1 LGTRGPFCDCT
12 QTVWN
17 DPHIGGEHG
26 FVEFVRVV
34 DQEATLLVAPEKGHH
49 KTTKLEAWR
58 PMLEDIAGS
67 NAWEWTV
74 HSTAWAAEWAAGAQ
88 APFLSGIVGAFK
100 RLQHFPYKIVFI
112 YGAFVWARRARNG
125 PKRRFSFR
133 QEHERRHPGQ
143 PADVPRPQDPLAVL
157 RRRRGR
163 PDPRRRQDAVERPD
177 RLHHAAG

>member
-1 LGTRGPFCDCT
+1 MPIILYFSAACRLNFPCGVVGTALGTRGPFCDCT

-74 HSTAWAAEWAAGAQ
+74 HSTAWAAEWTAGG
-88 APFLSGIVGAFK
+88 LGAI
-100 RLQHFPYKIVFI
+100 PV
-112 YGAFVWARRARNG
+112 RNCWCI
-125 PKRRFSFR
+125 
-133 QEHERRHPGQ
+133 
-143 PADVPRPQDPLAVL
+143 
-157 RRRRGR
+157 
-163 PDPRRRQDAVERPD
+163 
-177 RLHHAAG
+177 